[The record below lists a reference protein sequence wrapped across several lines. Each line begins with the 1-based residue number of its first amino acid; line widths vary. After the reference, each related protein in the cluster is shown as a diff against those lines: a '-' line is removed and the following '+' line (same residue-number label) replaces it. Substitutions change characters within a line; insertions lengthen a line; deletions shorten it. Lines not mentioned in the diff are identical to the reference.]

1 MTTQEIKQAGVQA
14 VRDNYNCNGKYPC
27 SERDYCIFCNGKNSA
42 FNCNGCAADDF
53 YVGFLK
59 AATWRINSVWH
70 NDLKKGKT
78 KKPILVRFK
87 NGLFNLFEDIRELK
101 GIEDKV
107 EIFAYLEDLTPNLEE
122 CV

>member
-1 MTTQEIKQAGVQA
+1 MTKEDIKKELQSQLDKP
-14 VRDNYNCNGKYPC
+14 DNK
-27 SERDYCIFCNGKNSA
+27 EDRIFNK
-42 FNCNGCAADDF
+42 
-53 YVGFLK
+53 GFSLGFIE

-70 NDLKKGKT
+70 NDMKKWKN

-107 EIFAYLEDLTPNLEE
+107 EIFAYLEDLIPNMED
-122 CV
+122 

>member
-1 MTTQEIKQAGVQA
+1 MTKEDIKKELQSQLDKP
-14 VRDNYNCNGKYPC
+14 DNK
-27 SERDYCIFCNGKNSA
+27 EDRIFNK
-42 FNCNGCAADDF
+42 
-53 YVGFLK
+53 GFSLGFIE

-70 NDLKKGKT
+70 NDLKKWKN

-107 EIFAYLEDLTPNLEE
+107 EIFAYLEDLIPNMEE

>member
-1 MTTQEIKQAGVQA
+1 MTKEDIKKELQSQLDKP
-14 VRDNYNCNGKYPC
+14 DNK
-27 SERDYCIFCNGKNSA
+27 EDRIFNK
-42 FNCNGCAADDF
+42 
-53 YVGFLK
+53 GFSLGFIE

-107 EIFAYLEDLTPNLEE
+107 EIFAYLEDLIPNMEE

>member
-1 MTTQEIKQAGVQA
+1 MTKEDIKKELQSQLDKP
-14 VRDNYNCNGKYPC
+14 DNK
-27 SERDYCIFCNGKNSA
+27 EDRIFNK
-42 FNCNGCAADDF
+42 
-53 YVGFLK
+53 GFSLGFIE

-70 NDLKKGKT
+70 NDLKKGKN

-107 EIFAYLEDLTPNLEE
+107 EIFAYLKDLIPNTED
-122 CV
+122 

>member
-1 MTTQEIKQAGVQA
+1 MTKEDIKKELQSQLDKP
-14 VRDNYNCNGKYPC
+14 DNK
-27 SERDYCIFCNGKNSA
+27 EDRIFNK
-42 FNCNGCAADDF
+42 
-53 YVGFLK
+53 GFSLGFIE

-70 NDLKKGKT
+70 NDLKKWKN

-107 EIFAYLEDLTPNLEE
+107 EIFAYLEDLIPNMED
-122 CV
+122 

>member
-1 MTTQEIKQAGVQA
+1 MTREDIKKELQFQLDKP
-14 VRDNYNCNGKYPC
+14 DN
-27 SERDYCIFCNGKNSA
+27 EEDRIFNK
-42 FNCNGCAADDF
+42 
-53 YVGFLK
+53 GFSLGFIE

-70 NDLKKGKT
+70 NDLKKGKP

-87 NGLFNLFEDIRELK
+87 NGLFNMFEDIRELK

-122 CV
+122 YV